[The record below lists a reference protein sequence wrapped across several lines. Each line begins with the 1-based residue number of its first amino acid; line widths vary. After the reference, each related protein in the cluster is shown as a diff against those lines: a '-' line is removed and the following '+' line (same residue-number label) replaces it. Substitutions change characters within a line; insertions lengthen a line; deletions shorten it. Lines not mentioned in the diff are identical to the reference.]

1 MNIGYSE
8 ANHILDAKTCG
19 CNASGRVAYSF
30 VHTYH
35 GLSLER
41 REILIAELEACERL
55 LKYADEQE
63 GQIVRKEIADLK
75 LALDLMA

>member
-1 MNIGYSE
+1 MEERQLLSKNAPS
-8 ANHILDAKTCG
+8 
-19 CNASGRVAYSF
+19 ASGMKTTNRLF
-30 VHTYH
+30 LLT
-35 GLSLER
+35 
-41 REILIAELEACERL
+41 LIQNVRL

>member
-1 MNIGYSE
+1 M
-8 ANHILDAKTCG
+8 KTT
-19 CNASGRVAYSF
+19 NRLF
-30 VHTYH
+30 LLT
-35 GLSLER
+35 
-41 REILIAELEACERL
+41 LIQNVRL